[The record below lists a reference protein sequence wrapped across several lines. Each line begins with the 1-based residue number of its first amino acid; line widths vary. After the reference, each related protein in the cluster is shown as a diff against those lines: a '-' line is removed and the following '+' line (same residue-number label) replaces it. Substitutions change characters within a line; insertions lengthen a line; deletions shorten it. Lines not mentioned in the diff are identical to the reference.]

1 MILPSSLFASVI
13 ITNSQVYVYGDAYAG
28 ISPNLAT
35 DAVGPSTVSATGNQT
50 WTRAVSAARSGYF
63 GNAAVNLA
71 SVIGLSQFS
80 LATINSG
87 VTLSRSGVAHANIV
101 MRLSMNFTVTQAM
114 NADFSAGGN
123 LSGADGFTA
132 IRLTLREDSVNVV
145 SLVKASNGNSFIS
158 DSHVLLTGKS
168 YYFAVS
174 YETQNSGGAFDSH
187 SASITNASGSMT
199 VVPEP
204 STYTLLA
211 LGALTVFGAVR
222 RRRASS

>member
-1 MILPSSLFASVI
+1 MKTKIRPTTNLQPNPLAGHLRATICVIFASAMILPSSLFASVI

-87 VTLSRSGVAHANIV
+87 VTLSRSGVA
-101 MRLSMNFTVTQAM
+101 
-114 NADFSAGGN
+114 
-123 LSGADGFTA
+123 
-132 IRLTLREDSVNVV
+132 
-145 SLVKASNGNSFIS
+145 
-158 DSHVLLTGKS
+158 
-168 YYFAVS
+168 
-174 YETQNSGGAFDSH
+174 
-187 SASITNASGSMT
+187 
-199 VVPEP
+199 
-204 STYTLLA
+204 
-211 LGALTVFGAVR
+211 
-222 RRRASS
+222 

>member
-13 ITNSQVYVYGDAYAG
+13 ITNSQVYVYGDASAG
-28 ISPNLAT
+28 TSF
-35 DAVGPSTVSATGNQT
+35 DSVGPSTVSATGNQT

-87 VTLSRSGVAHANIV
+87 VTLSRSGVAQANIV

-123 LSGADGFTA
+123 LSGADGWTA
-132 IRLTLREDSVNVV
+132 IRLTLLEDSANVV

-187 SASITNASGSMT
+187 SASITNASGSMS
-199 VVPEP
+199 VSAIPEP
-204 STYTLLA
+204 STYALLA
-211 LGALTVFGAVR
+211 LGALTIFSAMR
-222 RRRASS
+222 RRRANS

>member
-13 ITNSQVYVYGDAYAG
+13 ITNSQVYVYGDASAG
-28 ISPNLAT
+28 TSF
-35 DAVGPSTVSATGNQT
+35 DSVGPSTVSATGNQN
-50 WTRAVSAARSGYF
+50 WTRAVSAASSVYF

-87 VTLSRSGVAHANIV
+87 VTLSRSGVAQASIV

-114 NADFSAGGN
+114 NADFAAGGN
-123 LSGADGFTA
+123 LSGADGWRTA
-132 IRLTLREDSVNVV
+132 IRLTLSEDSANVV
-145 SLVKASNGNSFIS
+145 SLVKDSNGNSFIS

-187 SASITNASGSMT
+187 SASITNASGSMS
-199 VVPEP
+199 VSAIPEP
-204 STYTLLA
+204 STYALLA
-211 LGALTVFGAVR
+211 LGGLTIFGAVR
-222 RRRASS
+222 RRRANS